1 MCASTMIH
9 QNIFHRRLYSAQ
21 SPGTDGALVLL
32 VGLGF
37 AAVIPFEIVSCEVA
51 RRPRDFAH
59 VPTHHP
65 PVSEEQGAS
74 SLPIR
79 QVHRQHRFRF

>member
-9 QNIFHRRLYSAQ
+9 QNIFHHRLYSAQ
-21 SPGTDGALVLL
+21 SPGTDGVLVLL

-37 AAVIPFEIVSCEVA
+37 AVVAPFEIVSRGAV

-59 VPTHHP
+59 VTTHHP
-65 PVSEEQGAS
+65 PVSEEQEAS